1 MDCMRNIQSNLNRKV
16 EINCGRY
23 KLKLGS
29 KTYIMGI
36 LNVTPDSF
44 SDGGNYL
51 EIEKA
56 VVHARKMVFEGADII
71 DIGGESTRPGAKE
84 VLAKIELNRVL
95 PLVSRLV
102 KEIDVPISVDTY
114 KAEVAEKVLEA
125 GAHIINDVWGLQRD
139 PNMASV
145 IAKYNVPVVIMHNQ
159 RGTEYEKDILD
170 SIKDFLEK
178 SIEIALEAGI
188 KKGNIILDPGIGFGK
203 NFEQNIQVIAR
214 LGELNDLGYPIL
226 LGASR
231 KSMIGRILDLPPEER
246 VEGTLATTV
255 MGIIQ
260 GIDIIRVHDVIP
272 NLRTV
277 MVADAIVRSQKN
289 G

>member
-1 MDCMRNIQSNLNRKV
+1 MRSIQSNINRKV
-16 EINCGRY
+16 EINCGSY

-29 KTYIMGI
+29 RTYIMGI

-44 SDGGNYL
+44 SDGGGFL

-56 VVHARKMVFEGADII
+56 VVHAKKMVLAGADII
-71 DIGGESTRPGAKE
+71 DIGGESTRPGSKE
-84 VLAKIELNRVL
+84 VLAEIELNRVL
-95 PLVSRLV
+95 PVVSRLV

-125 GAHIINDVWGLQRD
+125 GAHIINDIWGLQRD
-139 PNMASV
+139 SNMASV
-145 IAKYNVPVVIMHNQ
+145 IAKYNVPIVIMHNQ
-159 RGTEYEKDILD
+159 MGTEYEKDIMT

-178 SIEIALEAGI
+178 SIKIALKAGI
-188 KKGNIILDPGIGFGK
+188 KKENIILDPGIGFGK
-203 NFEQNIQVIAR
+203 SFEQNIEVIAK
-214 LGELNDLGYPIL
+214 LGELNDLGYPML

-246 VEGTLATTV
+246 IEGTLATTV

>member
-1 MDCMRNIQSNLNRKV
+1 MRSIQSNLNRNV
-16 EINCGRY
+16 EINCGSY

-29 KTYIMGI
+29 RTYIMGI

-44 SDGGNYL
+44 SDGGGFL

-56 VVHARKMVFEGADII
+56 VEHAKKMVLAGADII
-71 DIGGESTRPGAKE
+71 DIGGESTRPGSKE
-84 VLAKIELNRVL
+84 VLAEIELNRVL
-95 PLVSRLV
+95 PVVSRLV

-125 GAHIINDVWGLQRD
+125 GAHIINDIWGLQRD
-139 PNMASV
+139 SNMASV
-145 IAKYNVPVVIMHNQ
+145 IAKYNVPIVIMHNQ
-159 RGTEYEKDILD
+159 MGTEYEKDIMT

-178 SIEIALEAGI
+178 SIKIALKAGI
-188 KKGNIILDPGIGFGK
+188 KKENIILDPGIGFGK
-203 NFEQNIQVIAR
+203 SFEQNIEVIAK
-214 LGELNDLGYPIL
+214 LGELNDLGYPML

-246 VEGTLATTV
+246 IEGTLATTV

>member
-1 MDCMRNIQSNLNRKV
+1 MRSIQSNINRKV
-16 EINCGRY
+16 EINCGSY

-29 KTYIMGI
+29 RTYIMGI

-44 SDGGNYL
+44 SDGGGFL

-56 VVHARKMVFEGADII
+56 VVHAKKMVLAGADII
-71 DIGGESTRPGAKE
+71 DIGGESTRPGSKE
-84 VLAKIELNRVL
+84 VLAEIELSRVL
-95 PLVSRLV
+95 PVVSRLV
-102 KEIDVPISVDTY
+102 KEIGVPISVDTY

-125 GAHIINDVWGLQRD
+125 GAHIINDIWGLQRD
-139 PNMASV
+139 SNMASV
-145 IAKYNVPVVIMHNQ
+145 IAKYNVPIVIMHNQ
-159 RGTEYEKDILD
+159 MGTEYEKDIMT

-178 SIEIALEAGI
+178 SIKIALKAGI
-188 KKGNIILDPGIGFGK
+188 KKENIILDPGIGFGK
-203 NFEQNIQVIAR
+203 SFEQNIEVIAK
-214 LGELNDLGYPIL
+214 LGELNDLGYPML

-246 VEGTLATTV
+246 IEGTLATTV